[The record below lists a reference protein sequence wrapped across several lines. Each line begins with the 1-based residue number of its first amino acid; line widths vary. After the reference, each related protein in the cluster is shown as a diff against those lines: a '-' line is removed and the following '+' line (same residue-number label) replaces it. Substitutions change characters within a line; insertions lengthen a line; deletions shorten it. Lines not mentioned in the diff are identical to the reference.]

1 MNINELYLETHVRGE
16 PHPTI
21 EWVKDGVTISRDDP
35 KYQQFD
41 HADGQCE
48 LVVNDPTEKDSGKYV
63 CQASNRCGNAEIPHY
78 VLYEGKAAHIA
89 ENIHGVFH
97 SDHSRVDRAKND
109 RIIPAHGTSENGD
122 AVAEEDDKSKKNAKG
137 RGRGGRSETPTAAS
151 TTPSAPTAPAKKEP
165 RDQRITIH
173 FPTKLSNRVAAEG
186 TKVKLTCYLEGADP
200 AIRWLK
206 DEQPVVYSPKCR
218 QNNNNGLCIL
228 EMSSVSVADTGVYKC
243 YARNTSGE
251 ASTSANLE
259 VYASDVSADLA
270 PTFTRGMKELYNS
283 KINEINITCHVRG
296 MPTPTITWSKDG
308 VTIEPSEKYQLIEH
322 DDGLCELNIS
332 DCTRQDNG
340 KYVCQADN
348 RAGKAETTHIVQVQ
362 LREQRSSLVSLKDLP
377 PTPTNGEATEN
388 GDSEEKPPSGPA
400 GAKGKGQPRKK
411 AEASSGG
418 GGRRQ
423 AAPPPNPKEQ
433 LFFSAFLTDRTVAEG
448 SKVTKLSC
456 YIEGPDPQV
465 RWFKDEQPLV
475 MSPRCRAELKDGL
488 VVLTLQSAV
497 PDDSGIYRILA
508 RNQASEI
515 TSSCRLNVYE
525 TIKAASSAP
534 IFTSTIKGMAMCS
547 IVPCLRLFC
556 FVFNVFVSQQSH
568 VTFISHYC
576 DDRKVNRFNSN
587 AVAILMQTFFAYII
601 GTVREHPKKCI
612 H

>member
-1 MNINELYLETHVRGE
+1 MHFEFEFLFLTLSFYHTLICDTKTDTYHLNINELYLETHVRAE

-41 HADGQCE
+41 HPDGQCE

-78 VLYEGKAAHIA
+78 VLFEGKAAHIA

-97 SDHSRVDRAKND
+97 SDHSRVDRAKTD
-109 RIIPAHGTSENGD
+109 RISANGTSENGD
-122 AVAEEDDKSKKNAKG
+122 AAAEEDDKSKKNAKG

-151 TTPSAPTAPAKKEP
+151 ATTSAPAAPAKKEP

-218 QNNNNGLCIL
+218 QNNQNGLCIL
-228 EMSSVSVADTGVYKC
+228 EMASVTVADTGVYKC

-296 MPTPTITWSKDG
+296 MPTPAITWSKDG

-377 PTPTNGEATEN
+377 PTPANVEASEN
-388 GDSEEKPPSGPA
+388 GDTEEKPPSGPA
-400 GAKGKGQPRKK
+400 APGAAGAKGRGQPRKK
-411 AEASSGG
+411 AEAASGG
-418 GGRRQ
+418 GGRRYQ
-423 AAPPPNPKEQ
+423 PAPPPNPKEQ

-448 SKVTKLSC
+448 SKTTKLSC
-456 YIEGPDPQV
+456 YIEGPDPQL

-488 VVLTLQSAV
+488 VVLTLQNAV
-497 PDDSGIYRILA
+497 LEDSGEYRVLA

-547 IVPCLRLFC
+547 IVLCPSLFFRFQC
-556 FVFNVFVSQQSH
+556 FRFTA
-568 VTFISHYC
+568 VTRH
-576 DDRKVNRFNSN
+576 
-587 AVAILMQTFFAYII
+587 
-601 GTVREHPKKCI
+601 I
-612 H
+612 HFT

>member
-1 MNINELYLETHVRGE
+1 MNINELYLETHVYGE

-21 EWVKDGVTISRDDP
+21 EWVKDGVTVSRDDP
-35 KYQQFD
+35 KYTQYD
-41 HADGQCE
+41 HADGKCE
-48 LVVNDPTEKDSGKYV
+48 LCVNDPTERDSGKYV
-63 CQASNRCGNAEIPHY
+63 CQASNRAGNAEIPHF
-78 VLYEGKAAHIA
+78 VLFEGKEAHIA

-97 SDHSRVDRAKND
+97 HDQSRVDRLKTGLVTNGA
-109 RIIPAHGTSENGD
+109 TENGD
-122 AVAEEDDKSKKNAKG
+122 GEPAAEEDEKSKKGAKG
-137 RGRGGRSETPTAAS
+137 KGKGGRSDSTAPPAITS
-151 TTPSAPTAPAKKEP
+151 SAPAAPAKKEP

-228 EMSSVSVADTGVYKC
+228 ELTSVSVADTGVYKC

-251 ASTSANLE
+251 ASTSAKLE
-259 VYASDVSADLA
+259 VYASDQSADLA

-296 MPTPTITWSKDG
+296 MPTPTITWSHDG

-377 PTPTNGEATEN
+377 PTPTTDQASVN
-388 GDSEEKPPSGPA
+388 GDAEEKPAAGAPA
-400 GAKGKGQPRKK
+400 GKGKGQRGKK
-411 AEASSGG
+411 SDAPTG
-418 GGRRQ
+418 GGRRY
-423 AAPPPNPKEQ
+423 APAPPPNPKEQ
-433 LFFSAFLTDRTVAEG
+433 LFFSAFLTDRTVGEG
-448 SKVTKLSC
+448 GKTKLSC
-456 YIEGPDPQV
+456 YIEGPDPQL
-465 RWFKDEQPLV
+465 RWSKDDNPVV
-475 MSPRCRAELKDGL
+475 MSPRCRAEMKDGL
-488 VVLTLQSAV
+488 ATLTLLNVVLE
-497 PDDSGIYRILA
+497 DSGDYRVLA

-515 TSSCRLNVYE
+515 TSACRLNVYE
-525 TIKAASSAP
+525 TIKPSESAP
-534 IFTSTIKGMAMCS
+534 IFTSNIKGMTMLAVNV
-547 IVPCLRLFC
+547 IVSCPSLFC
-556 FVFNVFVSQQSH
+556 FSFNVFVSQQSLI
-568 VTFISHYC
+568 T
-576 DDRKVNRFNSN
+576 
-587 AVAILMQTFFAYII
+587 
-601 GTVREHPKKCI
+601 
-612 H
+612 

>member
-1 MNINELYLETHVRGE
+1 MNINELYLETHVRGA

-21 EWVKDGVTISRDDP
+21 EWVKDGVTVSRDDP
-35 KYQQFD
+35 KYLQVD
-41 HADGQCE
+41 HPDGLCE
-48 LVVNDPTEKDSGKYV
+48 LVVNNPTEKDSGKYV
-63 CQASNRCGNAEIPHY
+63 CQASNRCGNTDIPHY
-78 VLYEGKAAHIA
+78 VLFEGKAAHIA

-97 SDHSRVDRAKND
+97 HDQSRVDRAKID
-109 RIIPAHGTSENGD
+109 RGVTNGTTNGSTENGD
-122 AVAEEDDKSKKNAKG
+122 AAGEEDDKSKKNAKG
-137 RGRGGRSETPTAAS
+137 KGKGGRNSDAAPAAS
-151 TTPSAPTAPAKKEP
+151 STTSAAAAPAKKEP
-165 RDQRITIH
+165 RDQRIAIH

-228 EMSSVSVADTGVYKC
+228 ELTSVTVADTGIYKC

-296 MPTPTITWSKDG
+296 MPTPAITWAKDG

-340 KYVCQADN
+340 KYVCQAEN

-362 LREQRSSLVSLKDLP
+362 LRQQRSSLVSLKDLP
-377 PTPTNGEATEN
+377 ATPTNGEAAEN
-388 GDSEEKPPSGPA
+388 GNEEEKPPSSAAAAAPA
-400 GAKGKGQPRKK
+400 GAKGKGQQRKK
-411 AEASSGG
+411 GGDAPAG
-418 GGRRQ
+418 GGRRNQ
-423 AAPPPNPKEQ
+423 PAPPPNPKEQ
-433 LFFSAFLTDRTVAEG
+433 LFFSAFLTNRTVGEG
-448 SKVTKLSC
+448 GKTKLSC
-456 YIEGPDPQV
+456 YVEGPDPQL
-465 RWFKDEQPLV
+465 RWSKDDNPLV

-488 VVLTLQSAV
+488 VTLTLLNAV
-497 PDDSGIYRILA
+497 LEDSGEYRVLA

-525 TIKAASSAP
+525 TIKEASSAP
-534 IFTSTIKGMAMCS
+534 IFTSTIKGRATWVIVRCS
-547 IVPCLRLFC
+547 FTLFLFRPFKC
-556 FVFNVFVSQQSH
+556 FRFTAVIHHIHF
-568 VTFISHYC
+568 TFSC
-576 DDRKVNRFNSN
+576 DDRKVNRFNPKTN
-587 AVAILMQTFFAYII
+587 AILT
-601 GTVREHPKKCI
+601 R
-612 H
+612 

>member
-1 MNINELYLETHVRGE
+1 MNINELYLETHVYGE

-21 EWVKDGVTISRDDP
+21 EWVKDGVTVSRDDP

-41 HADGQCE
+41 HPDGQCE
-48 LVVNDPTEKDSGKYV
+48 LIVNDPTEKDSGKYV
-63 CQASNRCGNAEIPHY
+63 CQASNRCGNTEIPHF
-78 VLYEGKAAHIA
+78 VLFEGKAAHIA

-97 SDHSRVDRAKND
+97 ADHNRVDRTKTD
-109 RIIPAHGTSENGD
+109 RILTNGVTENGD
-122 AVAEEDDKSKKNAKG
+122 ADAGADDKSKKNAKG
-137 RGRGGRSETPTAAS
+137 KGRGGRSEAPAANAS
-151 TTPSAPTAPAKKEP
+151 TTTTTTAAAPAKKEP

-206 DEQPVVYSPKCR
+206 DEQPIVYSPKCR

-228 EMSSVSVADTGVYKC
+228 ELASVTVADTGVYKC
-243 YARNTSGE
+243 YARNASGE

-259 VYASDVSADLA
+259 VYASDVSADLE

-296 MPTPTITWSKDG
+296 MPTPAITWAKDG

-340 KYVCQADN
+340 KYVCQAEN

-377 PTPTNGEATEN
+377 ATPTNGEVTVTDDA
-388 GDSEEKPPSGPA
+388 EEKTAAAVATPA
-400 GAKGKGQPRKK
+400 GAKGKGQQRKK
-411 AEASSGG
+411 AENAGGG
-418 GGRRQ
+418 GGRRYQ
-423 AAPPPNPKEQ
+423 PAPPPNPKEQ
-433 LFFSAFLTDRTVAEG
+433 LFFSAFLTDRTVGEG
-448 SKVTKLSC
+448 GKTKLSC
-456 YIEGPDPQV
+456 YVEGPDPQL
-465 RWFKDEQPLV
+465 RWFKDEAPLV

-488 VVLTLQSAV
+488 VILTLLNAV
-497 PDDSGIYRILA
+497 LEDSGEYRVLA

-525 TIKAASSAP
+525 TIKSAASAP
-534 IFTSTIKGMAMCS
+534 IFTSNIKGMPQCACVRCPS
-547 IVPCLRLFC
+547 LSFL
-556 FVFNVFVSQQSH
+556 VS
-568 VTFISHYC
+568 F
-576 DDRKVNRFNSN
+576 
-587 AVAILMQTFFAYII
+587 
-601 GTVREHPKKCI
+601 
-612 H
+612 

>member
-1 MNINELYLETHVRGE
+1 MNINELHLETHVRGE

-21 EWVKDGVTISRDDP
+21 EWVKDGVTVARDDP

-48 LVVNDPTEKDSGKYV
+48 LVVNNPSDKDSGKYV
-63 CQASNRCGNAEIPHY
+63 CQATNRSGTAEIPHF
-78 VLYEGKAAHIA
+78 VLFEGKAAHIA
-89 ENIHGVFH
+89 ENIHGVYH
-97 SDHSRVDRAKND
+97 ADHNRLGRAKVGLTLTNG
-109 RIIPAHGTSENGD
+109 ATENGE
-122 AVAEEDDKSKKNAKG
+122 AEGGEDDKSKKNAKG
-137 RGRGGRSETPTAAS
+137 KGKGGRSEAPATA
-151 TTPSAPTAPAKKEP
+151 TTATTTSAAPAKKEP
-165 RDQRITIH
+165 RDQRIAIH

-228 EMSSVSVADTGVYKC
+228 ELSSVTLADTGVYKC

-270 PTFTRGMKELYNS
+270 PTFTRGMKETYNS

-296 MPTPTITWSKDG
+296 MPTPAITWSKDG

-362 LREQRSSLVSLKDLP
+362 LREQRSSLASLKDLP
-377 PTPTNGEATEN
+377 PTPTNEVAPAEEA
-388 GDSEEKPPSGPA
+388 EEKPAAGPA
-400 GAKGKGQPRKK
+400 APKGKGQPRKK
-411 AEASSGG
+411 AGEAAGGG
-418 GGRRQ
+418 GGRRYQ
-423 AAPPPNPKEQ
+423 PDPPPNPKER
-433 LFFSAFLTDRTVAEG
+433 LFFSAFLTDRVVPEG
-448 SKVTKLSC
+448 GKTKLSC
-456 YIEGPDPQV
+456 YVEGPEPNI
-465 RWFKDEQPLV
+465 RWLKDENPLQ

-488 VVLTLQSAV
+488 LILTILNAVVE
-497 PDDSGIYRILA
+497 DSGEYRVLA
-508 RNQASEI
+508 RNPASEI
-515 TSSCRLNVYE
+515 TTSCRLSVYE
-525 TIKAASSAP
+525 AIKPAASAP
-534 IFTSTIKGMAMCS
+534 IFTSNIKGIFDVESVCVRCPSSRLSFRFKCFRFTAVTRHS
-547 IVPCLRLFC
+547 PLIIVTITR
-556 FVFNVFVSQQSH
+556 
-568 VTFISHYC
+568 
-576 DDRKVNRFNSN
+576 
-587 AVAILMQTFFAYII
+587 
-601 GTVREHPKKCI
+601 
-612 H
+612 